1 MNLHNAEFI
10 LSAASRR
17 DFLRDGLPQIA
28 FAGRSNVGK
37 SSVINRLLGR
47 KNLARVGS
55 APGKTTHVNYFRV
68 DGSFYLVDLPGYG
81 YAKVPRAEK
90 ERWARLMEDYFSV
103 PEGITLGVMVVD
115 ARHKPT
121 DNDCLMAE
129 WFKGTGRPFVV
140 AANKVDKVKKS
151 ALAENLAQIRTELE
165 LDDAVRLIPF
175 SAEKGTGK
183 EELLSLLLA
192 AAAGGAG
199 EPTPEVEVAGRPDP

>member
-1 MNLHNAEFI
+1 M
-10 LSAASRR
+10 
-17 DFLRDGLPQIA
+17 
-28 FAGRSNVGK
+28 
-37 SSVINRLLGR
+37 
-47 KNLARVGS
+47 
-55 APGKTTHVNYFRV
+55 

-90 ERWARLMEDYFSV
+90 ERWARLMEDYFSA
-103 PEGITLGVMVVD
+103 PESITLGVMVVD

-121 DNDCLMAE
+121 ANDCLMAE

-199 EPTPEVEVAGRPDP
+199 DQCISR

>member
-1 MNLHNAEFI
+1 M
-10 LSAASRR
+10 
-17 DFLRDGLPQIA
+17 
-28 FAGRSNVGK
+28 
-37 SSVINRLLGR
+37 
-47 KNLARVGS
+47 GS

-90 ERWARLMEDYFSV
+90 ERWARLMEDYFSA
-103 PEGITLGVMVVD
+103 PESITLGVMVVD

-121 DNDCLMAE
+121 ANDCLMAE

-199 EPTPEVEVAGRPDP
+199 EGTPEVPFQDK

>member
-90 ERWARLMEDYFSV
+90 ERWARLMEDYFSA

-199 EPTPEVEVAGRPDP
+199 EGTPEVPFQDK

>member
-90 ERWARLMEDYFSV
+90 ERWARLMEDYFSA
-103 PEGITLGVMVVD
+103 PESITLGVMVVD

-121 DNDCLMAE
+121 ANDCLMAE

-199 EPTPEVEVAGRPDP
+199 EGTPEVPFQDK